1 MRGFPGTCDYDGCHG
16 YVILWHLVVRSLS
29 KPSMT
34 QPHGPPDS
42 HSDGSSKAILIFTSP
57 KAGSGAG
64 RDRVGLLAQWLSEQQ
79 FDVNVTSSLDELRH
93 RTDPHTSPELPRWV
107 VAAGGDGTL
116 ALVAQ
121 NTPPATTLVPMP
133 LGTENLVAKHY
144 RISSDLQ
151 SMKNVILH
159 GQEMKIDAGL
169 ANGRLFLVM
178 ASCGFDAEVVRAMHL
193 TRRGHINRF
202 SYTWPILRTLRS
214 YRFPPIHVEYFA
226 ASEPVLPAADTLAE
240 SVASAPDAVQEPLT
254 CRWALVFNMPRYAAE
269 LAVEPDACEDDG
281 VLDLCSLQYGSIA
294 SGTRYLGGIITGR
307 HIRWKDVVRRPI
319 TRCRITSP
327 ARVAFQIDGDYAG
340 RLPLEIGVLP
350 GRIRLRVAPGTTPS
364 PLPPLP
370 WIFGNR

>member
-1 MRGFPGTCDYDGCHG
+1 MSGQSYA
-16 YVILWHLVVRSLS
+16 ILRQTVVRLS
-29 KPSMT
+29 SKASMT
-34 QPHGPPDS
+34 QPYGLTEPR
-42 HSDGSSKAILIFTSP
+42 SDTAVQEILIFTSP

-64 RDRVGLLAQWLSEQQ
+64 RERVGQLAQWLSAEH
-79 FDVNVTSSLDELRH
+79 FSVNVTSSIEELRH
-93 RTDPHTSPELPRWV
+93 RTDPHSSPQLPQMV

-116 ALVAQ
+116 SLVAQ

-144 RISSDLQ
+144 RITSDLA
-151 SMKNVILH
+151 SMQNVILR
-159 GQEMKIDAGL
+159 GQEIKIDAGL

-193 TRRGHINRF
+193 TRRGHINRL

-214 YRFPPIHVEYFA
+214 YRFPPINVEYVQASTPVQPCPEGVPTVVA
-226 ASEPVLPAADTLAE
+226 AEPVRETT
-240 SVASAPDAVQEPLT
+240 T
-254 CRWALVFNMPRYAAE
+254 CRWALVFNMPRYAVE

-294 SGTRYLGGIITGR
+294 SGTRYLGGIVTGR

-319 TRCRITSP
+319 SQCRITSP

-340 RLPLEIGVLP
+340 RLPLDISVLP
-350 GRIRLRVAPGTTPS
+350 GRIRMRVAPGTVAA
-364 PLPPLP
+364 PPTHLP
-370 WIFGNR
+370 WIFGSR

>member
-1 MRGFPGTCDYDGCHG
+1 
-16 YVILWHLVVRSLS
+16 
-29 KPSMT
+29 MT
-34 QPHGPPDS
+34 QPHALADS
-42 HSDGSSKAILIFTSP
+42 RSGSALREILIFTSP

-64 RDRVGLLAQWLSEQQ
+64 RDRVGLLAQWLSGER
-79 FDVNVTSSLDELRH
+79 FAVNVTSSLEELRH
-93 RTDPHTSPELPRWV
+93 RTDPHSSPHLPSMV

-116 ALVAQ
+116 SLVAQ

-144 RISSDLQ
+144 RITSDLAA
-151 SMKNVILH
+151 MKNVILH

-214 YRFPPIHVEYFA
+214 YKFPPITVEYLE
-226 ASEPVLPAADTLAE
+226 ASSPVLPQTE
-240 SVASAPDAVQEPLT
+240 VVAPIVMPQLSRETIT
-254 CRWALVFNMPRYAAE
+254 CRWALVFNMPRYAVE

-294 SGTRYLGGIITGR
+294 SGTRYLGGIVTGR

-319 TRCRITSP
+319 TQCRITSP

-350 GRIRLRVAPGTTPS
+350 GRIRLRVAPGTTAA

-370 WIFGNR
+370 WIFGSR

>member
-1 MRGFPGTCDYDGCHG
+1 
-16 YVILWHLVVRSLS
+16 
-29 KPSMT
+29 MT
-34 QPHGPPDS
+34 QP
-42 HSDGSSKAILIFTSP
+42 SSLPASRSVSELQEILIFTSP

-64 RDRVGLLAQWLSEQQ
+64 RDRVGLLAQWLSRER
-79 FDVNVTSSLDELRH
+79 FAVNVTSSLDELRH
-93 RTDPHTSPELPRWV
+93 RTDPHSSPHLPSMV

-116 ALVAQ
+116 SLVAQ

-144 RISSDLQ
+144 RITSDLAAMQ
-151 SMKNVILH
+151 NVILH

-202 SYTWPILRTLRS
+202 SYTWPILRTLRN
-214 YRFPPIHVEYFA
+214 YRFPPIQVEYLQ
-226 ASEPVLPAADTLAE
+226 ASSPVLPQAAGAAV
-240 SVASAPDAVQEPLT
+240 VAAPPQPIRQTVT
-254 CRWALVFNMPRYAAE
+254 CRWALVFNMPRYAVE

-294 SGTRYLGGIITGR
+294 SGTRYLGGIVTGR

-319 TRCRITSP
+319 SQCRITSP

-340 RLPLEIGVLP
+340 RLPLDIGVLP
-350 GRIRLRVAPGTTPS
+350 GRIRLRVAPGTTAAGTTAA

-370 WIFGNR
+370 WMTGSR